1 LVLSLAVS
9 AVGSS
14 AFTQAVGYYVPS
26 MIICPCLMAIGEGL
40 LTTLTPAAGPSQ
52 WIPYQL
58 LVGLGIGFGMQT
70 VALAAQA
77 TLARED
83 IPTGIAI
90 TFWAQQMGGAIFVSV
105 GQTILNSLLSERLS
119 GLLDLNSELLI
130 ETGATQ
136 LHDVVPPG
144 SRGAIA
150 SAFSYAGTRIFL
162 AAAILSVVQAAFA
175 SVMEWKNIKKGKP
188 GSSRPN
194 GPATGSPK

>member
-1 LVLSLAVS
+1 
-9 AVGSS
+9 
-14 AFTQAVGYYVPS
+14 
-26 MIICPCLMAIGEGL
+26 MAIGEGL
-40 LTTLTPAAGPSQ
+40 LTTLTPTAGPAL
-52 WIPYQL
+52 WVPYQL
-58 LVGLGIGFGMQT
+58 LIGLGIGFGMQT
-70 VALAAQA
+70 VALAVQA

-119 GLLDLNSELLI
+119 HLPGLNSELLI

-144 SRGAIA
+144 SHEAVA

-162 AAAILSVVQAAFA
+162 AAAVLSAVQVAFA
-175 SVMEWKNIKKGKP
+175 SAMEWKNIKKGAP
-188 GSSRPN
+188 GP
-194 GPATGSPK
+194 P